1 MPEVVSTYQAAV
13 AAEDFEAAAILIG
26 ESIGLIHEVRPAA
39 DIVAEMAAE
48 AERILNRKSNFG
60 PSSVQG

>member
-1 MPEVVSTYQAAV
+1 VVRTYQAAV

-26 ESIGLIHEVRPAA
+26 ESIGLIHAVRPAA

-48 AERILNRKSNFG
+48 ADRIMNRKNSFG
-60 PSSVQG
+60 KNSVQG